1 MGKEDEESGL
11 MQAGSVAGE
20 IIESGRTLQQSGI
33 GFTTAVT
40 VQKPRERM
48 AVLKACE
55 EEATIAGDEY
65 FYAWTVKDKDGNK
78 HLVEGPSVAL
88 ALSGV
93 RNWGN
98 SGVMVNVEETNDTYI
113 FTATFIDLE
122 TGFNLQRA
130 FRQKKSRNIG
140 KYDKDRAEDIVFQI
154 GQSKAIRNV
163 VINALPSWLISKMMS
178 QAKKN
183 IIERIEKKG
192 VVQARQDTIAFF
204 ARYSITVDRIE
215 AKIQKKAEVWD
226 AQDLA
231 MLYGAIKTLTEGV
244 ESPDELF
251 PPLTGPAP
259 TYDIP
264 EKDLIFIEDCFNIL
278 DINQAERAMKLAGCK
293 GKPEEVTKLIA
304 ELKEKIVHKAK
315 PVEKSAEETEG
326 KSPHADELFGKGKK
340 K

>member
-1 MGKEDEESGL
+1 MDHEGKDL
-11 MQAGSVAGE
+11 VPAAGSIAGE
-20 IIESGRTLQQSGI
+20 IIESGRTLQQSRT
-33 GFTTAVT
+33 GFITAVT

-55 EEATIAGDEY
+55 EEAAIAGDEF
-65 FYAWTVKDKDGNK
+65 FYAWTVKDKDGKK
-78 HLVEGPSVAL
+78 HLVEGPSVYL
-88 ALSGV
+88 ANAAV

-98 SGVMVNVEETNDTYI
+98 SGVLINVDETPDTYV
-113 FTATFIDLE
+113 FTATFVDLE

-154 GQSKAIRNV
+154 GQSKATRNV
-163 VINALPSWLISKMMS
+163 VINAMPSWLISKMMS

-192 VVQARQDTIAFF
+192 LTQARQDTIAFF
-204 ARYSITVDRIE
+204 ARYGITVDRIE
-215 AKIQKKAEVWD
+215 AKMQKKAEVWD

-259 TYDIP
+259 TYDIS
-264 EKDLIFIEDCFNIL
+264 EKDLAFIEDCFNIL
-278 DINQAERAMKLAGCK
+278 EINQAERAMKLAGCK

-304 ELKEKIVHKAK
+304 EYKEKIVHKEK
-315 PVEKSAEETEG
+315 PKESTDKESEG
-326 KSPHADELFGKGKK
+326 ISPHADELFGKGKK